1 MKNFKNII
9 IWTVLVATAL
19 VQASRPVA
27 ADEVTP
33 SSPVAPIGAQVNGG
47 VERILG
53 LFQAGT
59 SASADLDPRIVLETE
74 NLRQVVR
81 DCRSR
86 IGADACVQSIDE
98 QIRAFDQRF
107 AAQDLA
113 SSPQHD
119 LALTV
124 LHEIR
129 LTAYGVERHGVERH
143 GVER

>member
-1 MKNFKNII
+1 MG
-9 IWTVLVATAL
+9 AAMAQTAL
-19 VQASRPVA
+19 PVA

-33 SSPVAPIGAQVNGG
+33 STPIAEIGAQVNGG

-59 SASADLDPRIVLETE
+59 PASADWDPRIVIETE

-86 IGADACVQSIDE
+86 IGTEACVQSIDG
-98 QIRAFDQRF
+98 QIRTFDQRF
-107 AAQDLA
+107 AAQDLDL
-113 SSPQHD
+113 SPQHD

-129 LTAYGVERHGVERH
+129 LTAYGVERHGIERH